1 MMEGTFLQDS
11 QTLLERLNRRGEPL
25 SKGHKRIA
33 DYIARHYDK
42 AVSMTASMLGK
53 ACDVSES
60 TVVRF
65 AYAMGYE
72 GYPEMQATLR
82 SLVRQLLTA
91 EQRFAI
97 ASEIDPDNLMATVL
111 RNDMQNIRKTVDAL
125 SQQAFDQAVQA
136 ILGARRVYV
145 MGLRSAAPLAQ
156 FMYHYL
162 HQICDDVVLAGHT
175 TVDAYEEV
183 ERITDSDVLI
193 GISFPRYSSRTLE
206 CMRLAREGG
215 ATVIGL
221 TDGEMSPLKD
231 ASDICLCAA
240 TDMAGFVD
248 SLAAPLSLINALV
261 LAVGLS
267 RSGEL
272 REHFK
277 RLEGIWNAHS
287 VYIDKKD
294 E

>member
-1 MMEGTFLQDS
+1 LQDS
-11 QTLLERLNRRGEPL
+11 QQLLQRLNRRGEPL
-25 SKGHKRIA
+25 SKGQKRIA
-33 DYIARHYDK
+33 EYIAQNYDK
-42 AVSMTASMLGK
+42 AVSMTAGMLGK
-53 ACDVSES
+53 ACGVSES

-65 AYAMGYE
+65 AGALGYE

-82 SLVRQLLTA
+82 SLVRQRLTA

-97 ASEIDPDNLMATVL
+97 ASAIDPHNLMATVL

-125 SQQAFDQAVQA
+125 SQDEFEKAVAA
-136 ILGARRVYV
+136 ITGARRLYV

-162 HQICDDVVLAGHT
+162 HQICDDVVLVGHT
-175 TVDAYEEV
+175 TVDVYEEV
-183 ERITDSDVLI
+183 ERIGSEDVFI
-193 GISFPRYSSRTLE
+193 GISFPRYSSSTLE
-206 CMRLAREGG
+206 CMRFAREGG

-221 TDGEMSPLKD
+221 TDGEMSPVMG

-261 LAVGLS
+261 LAAGLS
-267 RSGEL
+267 RSAEL
-272 REHFK
+272 TEHFK
-277 RLEGIWNAHS
+277 RLEDIWDAHS
-287 VYIDKKD
+287 VYIGKTN

>member
-1 MMEGTFLQDS
+1 MQDS
-11 QTLLERLNRRGEPL
+11 QELMERLNRRGEPL
-25 SKGHKRIA
+25 SKGQKRIA
-33 DYIARHYDK
+33 DYIARNYDK
-42 AVSMTASMLGK
+42 AVSMTAGMLGR

-82 SLVRQLLTA
+82 SLVRQRLTA

-97 ASEIDPDNLMATVL
+97 ASEIDPGDLMTTVL

-125 SQQAFDQAVQA
+125 SRESFGQAVDA
-136 ILGARRVYV
+136 IIGARRIYITG
-145 MGLRSAAPLAQ
+145 MRSAAPLAQ

-162 HQICDDVVLAGHT
+162 HQVCDDVVLAGSA
-175 TVDAYEEV
+175 TVDACEEV
-183 ERITDSDVLI
+183 ERITGEDVLI

-206 CMRLAREGG
+206 CMRLARAGG
-215 ATVIGL
+215 ATVISI
-221 TDGEMSPLKD
+221 TDSEMSPLRE
-231 ASDICLCAA
+231 ASHICLCAA

-261 LAVGLS
+261 LAAGLS
-267 RSGEL
+267 RSDAL

-277 RLEGIWNAHS
+277 RLEGIWDAHS
-287 VYIDKKD
+287 VYTDKA
-294 E
+294 EE